1 MISVIG
7 LGHAGTV
14 TAASLAHG
22 GRQVIASDIEQSVVA
37 NLASGRAGLVEP
49 GLDALVASAVASRR
63 LQATTDTA
71 AAVAASSATI
81 VCVGTP
87 NVDGAIDLSQL
98 ATALDTIGQALA
110 GANHYH
116 LVIIR
121 STVLPGTTRRMA
133 IPVLQRLSGRV
144 YLRDFGV
151 CHCPEFLREGEA
163 IGDFRDPPKIVIGE
177 QSARDGDIAL
187 DLFPRSPQTQVIR
200 TDFESAEML
209 KYIDNAWHAMKVG
222 FANEIGSMA
231 KALRLDGRRLMA
243 DFATDTRLNI
253 SPAYLAPGA
262 PYGGSCLSKDLV
274 ALRTLANERGV
285 DIPLIDAIA
294 ASNRAHAERLAR
306 AVGGEPGERIGII
319 GAAFKAGSD
328 DVRGSP
334 YVALAESLALRGHE
348 VRVHDR
354 NIDPL
359 GPAVRAWSGK
369 GGVPRIAHSLR
380 ALVDFSDVLVL
391 CHADPVYAEGLR
403 EFARTSH
410 RVIDVAGAG
419 RDALGVGS
427 YTGICW

>member
-7 LGHAGTV
+7 LGHVGIV

-22 GRQVIASDIEQSVVA
+22 GRQIIASDLERSVVA
-37 NLASGRAGLVEP
+37 NLMSGRASLVEP
-49 GLDALVASAVASRR
+49 GLDKLVAAAVASRR
-63 LQATTDTA
+63 LQATTDAA
-71 AAVAASSATI
+71 AAVAASSVTI

-98 ATALDTIGQALA
+98 TTALDTIGQALA
-110 GANHYH
+110 GVNHYH

-121 STVLPGTTRRMA
+121 STTLPGTTRRMA
-133 IPVLQRLSGRV
+133 VPMLQRLSGRV

-187 DLFPRSPQTQVIR
+187 DIFPRSPQTHVIR

-231 KALRLDGRRLMA
+231 KALHLDGRRLMA

-262 PYGGSCLSKDLV
+262 PYGGGCLSKDLV
-274 ALRTLANERGV
+274 ALGALARERGV
-285 DIPLIDAIA
+285 EIPLIDAIA
-294 ASNRAHAERLAR
+294 SSNRAHAERLSQL
-306 AVGGEPGERIGII
+306 VGGQPGERIGVI
-319 GAAFKAGSD
+319 GAAFKAGSSD
-328 DVRGSP
+328 IRGSP

-369 GGVPRIAHSLR
+369 GGAPRIAHSLR

-391 CHADPVYAEGLR
+391 CHADAVYIDGLCR
-403 EFARTSH
+403 FTRTSH

-419 RDALGVGS
+419 RDALGAGS
-427 YTGICW
+427 YSGICW